1 MSILLLVAFSL
12 AAPDSARSYHV
23 SVSEAESLFVTESG
37 EGQAVVLIPGLFGSA
52 YGYRKVVP
60 LLVEQGY
67 RAIVVEP
74 LGIGFSGRPE
84 RADYSLTAQA
94 DRIAL
99 TIERLDARGA
109 IVVAHSVGASI
120 AYRLAYRHPELVRGI
135 VSLEGGTAESVMTP
149 GTRAAMRFI
158 PWVKWFGGMKLIRK
172 RIRKSLIETGGD
184 TTWVTDEVVQAYTAG
199 GAVELGE
206 TLKSLLSMSAAKE
219 PEKLKPHL
227 AEIQVPV
234 LLLVGG
240 ASKGGVPQA
249 EVALMRSSLRSFQ
262 VDTVAGSGLFVQ
274 EEQPEAVLAGV
285 GAMTLAAGGGETPGA
300 TPGLFVPPI
309 TKPELVA

>member
-1 MSILLLVAFSL
+1 MPILLLAALSL
-12 AAPDSARSYHV
+12 AAPDSGRSYHV
-23 SVSEAESLFVTESG
+23 SVSKAESLFVTESG
-37 EGQAVVLIPGLFGSA
+37 EGQPVVLIPGLFGSA
-52 YGYRKVVP
+52 YGYRKVLP
-60 LLVEQGY
+60 LLVENGY

-94 DRIAL
+94 DRIAMTL
-99 TIERLDARGA
+99 ERLDARGA

-184 TTWVTDEVVQAYTAG
+184 TAWVTDEVVQAYTAG
-199 GAVELGE
+199 AAVNLDE
-206 TLKSLLSMSAAKE
+206 TLKSLLAMSAAKE

-227 AEIQVPV
+227 AEVQAPV

-240 ASKGGVPQA
+240 ASKGGAPGA
-249 EVALMRSSLRSFQ
+249 EIALLRSSLASFR
-262 VDTVAGSGLFVQ
+262 VDTIAGSGLFVQ
-274 EEQPEAVLAGV
+274 EERPEAVL
-285 GAMTLAAGGGETPGA
+285 GAVQRVTS
-300 TPGLFVPPI
+300 
-309 TKPELVA
+309 